1 MSEHAYYDI
10 AVVGAGLAGV
20 CAAISAAAFPK
31 TRVLLLESASKPLP
45 YTKTLPFYDGAI
57 NAVDPAAQ
65 GRQGIFD
72 SPELFMQQTLERS
85 GYRASP
91 ELVRELCYRSYDAKI
106 WLRNLG
112 AEFMLKTVQLPGS
125 GFPRGA
131 YFRDLSQFRE
141 CLLKALLAG
150 GVDCVCS
157 ASVKQMEQK
166 DEGWK
171 LTYAESSGAIRE
183 VRTLSVIA
191 CSGGFVSDDRI
202 CSFHDPR
209 NKGLRSI
216 DPTHGRSADFLKALV
231 RNGAGC
237 VGMDFLDYLTVLND
251 SVPTQLRLPTQASVL
266 VSRDGRLLA
275 TGLDSVERTEALLSS
290 PDYTAYA
297 LFPSSMTENLPKAQ
311 AQAIWRVFSIGEAV
325 CVHRGESVQE
335 GSFSFVSEQFWRT
348 LTADLS
354 AYADRATRMNERQT
368 PALSQWIGSEK
379 LMLVKVTL
387 VKQRTLGGVR
397 IDPHAQILNA
407 LGSPIKGLFAAG
419 EAVGGVHG
427 KSCLPGNSE
436 LAAVVF
442 GRTAAES
449 ASHYLLSLK
458 KLKDF

>member
-1 MSEHAYYDI
+1 
-10 AVVGAGLAGV
+10 
-20 CAAISAAAFPK
+20 
-31 TRVLLLESASKPLP
+31 
-45 YTKTLPFYDGAI
+45 
-57 NAVDPAAQ
+57 
-65 GRQGIFD
+65 
-72 SPELFMQQTLERS
+72 
-85 GYRASP
+85 
-91 ELVRELCYRSYDAKI
+91 
-106 WLRNLG
+106 
-112 AEFMLKTVQLPGS
+112 
-125 GFPRGA
+125 
-131 YFRDLSQFRE
+131 
-141 CLLKALLAG
+141 
-150 GVDCVCS
+150 
-157 ASVKQMEQK
+157 
-166 DEGWK
+166 
-171 LTYAESSGAIRE
+171 
-183 VRTLSVIA
+183 
-191 CSGGFVSDDRI
+191 
-202 CSFHDPR
+202 
-209 NKGLRSI
+209 
-216 DPTHGRSADFLKALV
+216 
-231 RNGAGC
+231 
-237 VGMDFLDYLTVLND
+237 
-251 SVPTQLRLPTQASVL
+251 
-266 VSRDGRLLA
+266 
-275 TGLDSVERTEALLSS
+275 
-290 PDYTAYA
+290 
-297 LFPSSMTENLPKAQ
+297 MTENLPKAQ